1 MAAKPQ
7 IRFCC
12 GGCYHHGKMRINGST
27 AGEWHDG
34 YAAFEFRVD
43 HLLQAGDNTI
53 DLYTFMTNNCS
64 AYLQQGNTVLTPD
77 DRQAVAEQVAPAV
90 EFFGAQ
96 H

>member
-1 MAAKPQ
+1 
-7 IRFCC
+7 
-12 GGCYHHGKMRINGST
+12 MRINGST